1 MHVHRSVGQVTFVTC
16 DMVLGAPETT
26 SSVTDLIERMQPETV
41 AVDLTADDL
50 TDLGGDE
57 IDDPFLAAFA
67 ADVEEETESDPL
79 TVYKRIVDWSQANE
93 ASLHPIGSRSSVGL
107 SKARRIKRTVS
118 RAEGANVEDRAR
130 AGVDALLDDAQVGP
144 LTERRRT
151 SLVESLV
158 TLLRREPPRTL
169 AFFTFP
175 WGEMV
180 SADVRRE
187 LGLRRMEGEQMAG
200 GWPD

>member
-16 DMVLGAPETT
+16 DMVLGAPDTI
-26 SSVTDLIERMQPETV
+26 SSVTDLIDRMDPDTI
-41 AVDLTADDL
+41 ALDLTVDDMTSL
-50 TDLGGDE
+50 ESDE
-57 IDDPFLAAFA
+57 VEDPFLAAHV
-67 ADVEEETESDPL
+67 ADMEEEAEEPPL
-79 TVYKRIVDWSQANE
+79 TVYQRIVNWAEDNDAD
-93 ASLHPIGSRSSVGL
+93 LHPIGSRSSVGL
-107 SKARRIKRTVS
+107 SKARRIKRTVK

-144 LTERRRT
+144 LTKRRQT

-158 TLLRREPPRTL
+158 SLLRREPPRTM

-187 LGLRRMEGEQMAG
+187 LGLRRMEGEKMAG

>member
-16 DMVLGAPETT
+16 DMVLGAPDTI
-26 SSVTDLIERMQPETV
+26 SSVTDLIDRMDPDTI
-41 AVDLTADDL
+41 ALDLTVDDMTSL
-50 TDLGGDE
+50 ESDE
-57 IDDPFLAAFA
+57 VEDPFLAAHV
-67 ADVEEETESDPL
+67 ADMEEEAEEPPL
-79 TVYKRIVDWSQANE
+79 TVYQRIVDWAEDND
-93 ASLHPIGSRSSVGL
+93 ADLHPIGSRSSVGL
-107 SKARRIKRTVS
+107 SKARRIKRTVK

-144 LTERRRT
+144 LTKRRQT

-158 TLLRREPPRTL
+158 SLLRREPPRTM

-187 LGLRRMEGEQMAG
+187 LGLRRMEGEKMAG

>member
-16 DMVLGAPETT
+16 DMVLGAPGTIAEA
-26 SSVTDLIERMQPETV
+26 TDLIERMQPETV
-41 AVDLTADDL
+41 ALDLTVDDMTSL
-50 TDLGGDE
+50 ASDE
-57 IDDPFLAAFA
+57 VEDPFLAAHV
-67 ADVEEETESDPL
+67 ADVEEETEHPPL
-79 TVYKRIVDWSQANE
+79 TVYQRLLDWAEANDTE
-93 ASLHPIGSRSSVGL
+93 VHPIGSRSSVGL
-107 SKARRIKRTVS
+107 SKARRIKRTVK
-118 RAEGANVEDRAR
+118 RAEGPNVEDRAR
-130 AGVDALLDDAQVGP
+130 AGVDALLDDPQVGP
-144 LTERRRT
+144 LTKRRQT

-158 TLLRREPPRTL
+158 SLLRREPPRTM

-187 LGLRRMEGEQMAG
+187 LGLRRMEGEKMAG